1 MPRAYCLRVM
11 AFKAIFFD
19 AAGTLIKTTR
29 PVGESYARVAQRFGM
44 EVLPGQL
51 TERFRRCFASSPP
64 LAFPGAQPDRIQE
77 WERQWWKDLVRR
89 IFEPYGRFDG
99 FEDYF
104 SELFEYFSR
113 ADSWSLYPEIKETLA
128 ALRERDLILAV
139 ISNFDSRLF
148 GILEGLGIAPCFDSI
163 VISSHAGR
171 AKPAR
176 EIFHRALE
184 THRLKA
190 EEAMHIGDSPDKDA
204 AGASAAGLT
213 GVLLDRSGR
222 SASDNVPRLQNLKA
236 IFSLLDRAG

>member
-1 MPRAYCLRVM
+1 M

-29 PVGESYARVAQRFGM
+29 PVGESYGRLAQKYGM
-44 EVLPGQL
+44 EVSPGQL
-51 TERFRRCFASSPP
+51 TERFRLCFASSPP
-64 LAFPGAQPDRIQE
+64 LAFPGARPDRIEE

-89 IFEPYGRFDG
+89 IFEPYGRFDR
-99 FEDYF
+99 FDDYF
-104 SELFEYFSR
+104 SELFDYFSR
-113 ADSWSLYPEIKETLA
+113 ADSWSLYPEIEETLA

-163 VISSHAGR
+163 VISSHAGY
-171 AKPAR
+171 AKPAP
-176 EIFHRALE
+176 EIFRRALE
-184 THRLKA
+184 NHRLDA

-222 SASDNVPRLQNLKA
+222 AAENNALRVQNLKA
-236 IFSLLDRAG
+236 IFSLLDHAG